1 MALSA
6 AVPWAAPSARATT
19 PASGRRSGSIRSGFL
34 GDRRAVGHHV
44 KGSGSGAGSASTPAS
59 RPVPSSGLAPSHH
72 AALPGDISA
81 KIAVSAPSDTSS
93 DTASSTEALARY
105 VAAHGG
111 KRIIRK
117 VLIANNGMAATK
129 SIISMRRWAYNELGD
144 ENAIKFIAMA
154 TPEDLKANA
163 EFIRYAD
170 DFIEVPGGK
179 NSNNYANVN
188 LIVDIAEREGVDA
201 VWPGWGHASENPKLP
216 TALKEHGIQFIGPTA
231 PVMSV
236 LGDKI
241 AANILAQTAKV
252 PSIPWSGTGLEA
264 ELTAE
269 GTIPDEIFKKAMVT
283 TVEESI
289 AAANSIGY
297 PVMLKASE
305 GGGGKG
311 IRMSASDEEMRVNF
325 EMVKAEVPGSPMFM
339 MQLCQGAR
347 HLEVQIVGDEYGDAV
362 ALSGRD
368 CSTQRRF
375 QKIFEEAPPS
385 VADPAVFREM
395 EKAAQRLTRNI
406 GYIGAGTV
414 EYLYNVETKNYYFL
428 ELNPRLQVEHP
439 VTEGITGVNL
449 PATQLQVAMGIPLSR
464 IPDIRRFYN
473 RDPEADTAIDFME
486 EDYVLPQRH
495 VMAARI
501 TAENPDEG
509 FKPTSGGIERVSFQS
524 TPNVWGYFSVG
535 ANGGV
540 HEFADSQFGHIFAN
554 GATREEARKSLVL
567 ALKGIQVRG
576 EIRTAVEYLVQLL
589 ETSDFRTNAIDTSWL
604 DGIIKAK
611 SIAMKEDPHT
621 IVASAVL
628 WRAFRQV
635 QAEESAFKSF
645 WQKGQTATQGVERLT
660 EFPIEI
666 TYQDVKYS
674 FAVQRRGPDSLVL
687 SLQGKGG
694 DLVDARIRERSD
706 GVLLVIWGG
715 RTHEIDGLEEPLG
728 LRMVLD
734 GQTWLLPNQ
743 FDPSELRT
751 DVTGKLIRFLQS
763 DGGEVVAGKPY
774 AEVEAMKMVM
784 PLIATESGMISH
796 AKSGGA
802 VIQAGDMLGSLTLK
816 DPNKVKK
823 ISAFGGEFRCA
834 SGGGLEAPPSAAEA
848 LEVAINHTN
857 LILDGYVLPVEETV
871 NNLLERLCD
880 PALPEFAGGRWTRA
894 CSILNDIVDRYL
906 AVESL
911 FAGKK
916 EDSVMREQT
925 RQNSDNLD
933 ALLKV
938 VVAHARIKPSTK
950 MVLSLLK
957 QAPTLPQR
965 VMGGPIGWADDHA
978 PVSDDF
984 RASIERLSNLRGA
997 DYGELALTASNILL
1011 EKRLPSI
1018 DKRLDELRKILMG
1031 GMGLNRAWG
1040 TAEAGDLKSLIESPT
1055 LAVDLLPS
1063 LFVDADA
1070 AVADAALDV
1079 YTKRVY
1085 RAHNVISTEIVRADG
1100 LDSMNFKFQFN
1111 TYPEA
1116 SPLRCGIMAVTSN
1129 LERAKSLM
1137 PAILDRLAAH
1147 IGDARKDTPIH
1158 VLHLALSAQPEDAAL
1173 AERCAAVLSEHRG
1186 RMAELGV
1193 KFVNVISYMPPNL
1206 PNYYTFTAANG
1217 YQENPLYRG
1226 ERPTVAHLLELARL
1240 ENYTLTRLPTV
1251 NRDLHVYV
1259 GESKQGFGK
1268 RGLQKHML
1276 LRRISHSRDAAEGGI
1291 ERVLVKAVEALD
1303 LARLDPR
1310 TKGASSGRIY
1320 INFLPLQTDSPFDVT
1335 VSSLKTKVLEFISR
1349 NSTELLTQQ
1358 VDEIEMR
1365 FRIADNSESAVQ
1377 VPIRVMA
1384 TSMSGQWLKV
1394 DVYREYL
1401 DPQTGKATQFCMIG
1415 KDGAEEACF
1424 LEPYPMPGTLQQK
1437 RSIAR
1442 AIGTTYIYD
1451 FLGLIEKAMVLEWRQ
1466 FIAGPGMGDVPGDM
1480 FRAEELI
1487 LNTEDGELTKAEA
1500 SRIAGSNEIGM
1511 VAWQCFMKT
1520 PEYPGG
1526 REIVLV
1532 GNDCTFMSGSFG
1544 VKEDDFY
1551 NAVSVYA
1558 REKGLPRVY
1567 IASNSGARIGLVEEL
1582 KPYFKVA
1589 WNDSSNPSLGFQY
1602 LYLSPEDYAA
1612 FPPGTVNATE
1622 TVENGERRMR
1632 LDDIIGQIHGIGVE
1646 NLRGSGMIAGE
1657 QSAAYADAFTL
1668 SYITG
1673 RSVGIGAYLC
1683 RLGQRNIQMTN
1694 GPLILTGYLAL
1705 NKLLGRDVYTSQDQ
1719 LGGPQVMM
1727 PNGVSHMQVEDD
1739 QEGVRAI
1746 LRWLSYVPST
1756 CFTRSP
1762 ALPSADPSN
1771 RKIQFKPTKTPYNP
1785 RDMIAGVDNADG
1797 TWTGGFFD
1805 KGSWTETLADWGK
1818 SVVCGRARLGGIPMG
1833 VIAVETRLMEQR
1845 IPADPA
1851 NPESRE
1857 SVLQQAG
1864 QVWFPDSAHKT
1875 ATAIRDFNNAENLP
1889 LIIFANWRG
1898 FSGGTRD
1905 MYGEILKFG
1914 AMIVDE
1920 LRVYRHPVFVYIPP
1934 NGELRGGA
1942 WVVVDPTINEAR
1954 MEMYADVES
1963 RGGILEPPGIC
1974 EVKFR
1979 DKDQKA
1985 VMHRLDPVLLELDQD
2000 PEAHGEDISARE
2012 AQLLPMYTQVA
2023 HEFADLHD
2031 RSGRMLA
2038 KGVIRDVVEWE
2049 NARGYFH
2056 ARLKRRLKTDELAM
2070 EAGAEP
2076 ADVEARL
2083 EGVATAAGVDWSK
2096 DADVTEWLEAA
2107 AEVVSEEVTAIGREA
2122 AIEEAL
2128 ETLAGLDDTAL
2139 RVVMEKMRQVGA
2151 N

>member
-1 MALSA
+1 
-6 AVPWAAPSARATT
+6 
-19 PASGRRSGSIRSGFL
+19 
-34 GDRRAVGHHV
+34 
-44 KGSGSGAGSASTPAS
+44 
-59 RPVPSSGLAPSHH
+59 
-72 AALPGDISA
+72 
-81 KIAVSAPSDTSS
+81 
-93 DTASSTEALARY
+93 
-105 VAAHGG
+105 
-111 KRIIRK
+111 
-117 VLIANNGMAATK
+117 
-129 SIISMRRWAYNELGD
+129 
-144 ENAIKFIAMA
+144 
-154 TPEDLKANA
+154 
-163 EFIRYAD
+163 
-170 DFIEVPGGK
+170 
-179 NSNNYANVN
+179 
-188 LIVDIAEREGVDA
+188 
-201 VWPGWGHASENPKLP
+201 
-216 TALKEHGIQFIGPTA
+216 
-231 PVMSV
+231 
-236 LGDKI
+236 
-241 AANILAQTAKV
+241 
-252 PSIPWSGTGLEA
+252 
-264 ELTAE
+264 
-269 GTIPDEIFKKAMVT
+269 
-283 TVEESI
+283 
-289 AAANSIGY
+289 
-297 PVMLKASE
+297 
-305 GGGGKG
+305 
-311 IRMSASDEEMRVNF
+311 
-325 EMVKAEVPGSPMFM
+325 
-339 MQLCQGAR
+339 
-347 HLEVQIVGDEYGDAV
+347 
-362 ALSGRD
+362 
-368 CSTQRRF
+368 
-375 QKIFEEAPPS
+375 
-385 VADPAVFREM
+385 
-395 EKAAQRLTRNI
+395 
-406 GYIGAGTV
+406 
-414 EYLYNVETKNYYFL
+414 
-428 ELNPRLQVEHP
+428 
-439 VTEGITGVNL
+439 
-449 PATQLQVAMGIPLSR
+449 
-464 IPDIRRFYN
+464 
-473 RDPEADTAIDFME
+473 
-486 EDYVLPQRH
+486 
-495 VMAARI
+495 
-501 TAENPDEG
+501 
-509 FKPTSGGIERVSFQS
+509 
-524 TPNVWGYFSVG
+524 
-535 ANGGV
+535 V
-540 HEFADSQFGHIFAN
+540 HEYADSQFGHIFAV
-554 GATREEARKSLVL
+554 GVTREDARKSLVL
-567 ALKGIQVRG
+567 ALKGMVVRG

-589 ETSDFRTNAIDTSWL
+589 ETDDFKANTIDTSWL

-621 IVASAVL
+621 IVASAVIY
-628 WRAFRQV
+628 RAFQMV
-635 QAEESAFKSF
+635 KSEEAAFKEF
-645 WQKGQTATQGVERLT
+645 WQKGQTATQGITRLT
-660 EFPIEI
+660 QFPMDI

-674 FAVQRRGPDSLVL
+674 FTVQRRGPDSLVL
-687 SLQGKGG
+687 SLRGE
-694 DLVDARIRERSD
+694 DLIHARIRERSD
-706 GVLLVIWGG
+706 GVLLGIWGG
-715 RTHEIDGLEEPLG
+715 QTHEIDGLEEPLG

-751 DVTGKLIRFLQS
+751 DVTGKLIRFLQD
-763 DGGEVVAGKPY
+763 DGCEVVAGKPY

-784 PLIATESGMISH
+784 PLIATESGTVSH

-802 VIQAGDMLGSLTLK
+802 VIEAGDLLGTLKLK

-823 ISAFGGEFRCA
+823 ISPFGGKFRF
-834 SGGGLEAPPSAAEA
+834 SSDEGSDAPPSASEA
-848 LEVAINHTN
+848 LEDAINATN
-857 LILDGYVLPVEETV
+857 LVLDGYFLPVEETV
-871 NNLLERLCD
+871 NILLERLCD
-880 PALPEFAGGRWTRA
+880 PTLPDIDGGRWQRA
-894 CSILNDIVDRYL
+894 CSVLNGIVDRYL
-906 AVESL
+906 AVECI

-916 EDSVMREQT
+916 VDAVMREQI
-925 RQNSDNLD
+925 RINSGELD
-933 ALLKV
+933 TLLKIV
-938 VVAHARIKPSTK
+938 LAHARINQRTQ
-950 MVLSLLK
+950 MVISLLK

-965 VMGGPIGWADDHA
+965 IMGGPIGWADDHA
-978 PVSDDF
+978 PISDEF

-997 DYGELALTASNILL
+997 DYGEVALTASNILL

-1018 DKRLDELRKILMG
+1018 DKRLLELKSILLG
-1031 GMGLNRAWG
+1031 GVGLDRAWG

-1063 LFVDADA
+1063 LFADTDTD
-1070 AVADAALDV
+1070 VADAALEV

-1085 RAHNVISTEIVRADG
+1085 RAHNVISTDIVRSEG

-1111 TYPEA
+1111 TYPEE
-1116 SPLRCGIMAVTSN
+1116 SPLRFGIMVVTST
-1129 LERAKSLM
+1129 LDQARAQMS
-1137 PAILDRLAAH
+1137 AILDRLSDH
-1147 IGDARKDTPIH
+1147 IGNAPKDTPIH
-1158 VLHLALSAQPEDAAL
+1158 VLHIALSDQIEDPALADCCAAL
-1173 AERCAAVLSEHRG
+1173 LNEYRG

-1193 KFVNVISYMPPNL
+1193 KFVNVISYVPPNL
-1206 PNYYTFTAANG
+1206 PHYYTFTAASG
-1217 YQENPLYRG
+1217 YQEDPLYRG

-1240 ENYTLTRLPTV
+1240 ENYNLTRLPTV

-1276 LRRISHSRDAAEGGI
+1276 LRRISHSRDAADGGI
-1291 ERVLVKAVEALD
+1291 ERVLGKAVEALD
-1303 LARLDPR
+1303 LASLDPR
-1310 TKGASSGRIY
+1310 TKGTSSGRIY
-1320 INFLPLQTDSPFDVT
+1320 INFLPVQTNSPFDVC

-1349 NSTELLTQQ
+1349 NSTELLAQQ
-1358 VDEIEMR
+1358 VDEIEIR
-1365 FRIADNSESAVQ
+1365 FRIAENPGSAVQ
-1377 VPIRVMA
+1377 VPVRIMA

-1401 DPQTGKATQFCMIG
+1401 DPQTGKATQFCMLD
-1415 KDGAEEACF
+1415 KDGSEEACF

-1466 FIAGPGMGDVPGDM
+1466 YIAASGGGEVPVDM
-1480 FRAEELI
+1480 FRAEELV
-1487 LNTEDGELTKAEA
+1487 LSSGDENLSKAEA
-1500 SRIAGSNEIGM
+1500 SRIAGSNDIGM

-1520 PEYPGG
+1520 PEYPDG

-1551 NAVSVYA
+1551 FAVSQYA
-1558 REKGLPRVY
+1558 RQRGLPRVY

-1589 WNDSSNPSLGFQY
+1589 WNDASNPSLGFKY
-1602 LYLSPEDYAA
+1602 LYLSPDDYAA
-1612 FPPGTVNATE
+1612 FPAGTVNASEVIDDGE
-1622 TVENGERRMR
+1622 TRMK

-1705 NKLLGRDVYTSQDQ
+1705 NKLLGREVYTSQDQ

-1727 PNGVSHMQVEDD
+1727 PNGVSHMQVGDD

-1756 CFTRSP
+1756 CFTRSS
-1762 ALPSADPSN
+1762 ALPSTDPVS
-1771 RKIQFKPTKTPYNP
+1771 RKIEFKPTKTPYDP
-1785 RDMIAGVDNADG
+1785 RHMIAGTEAVDG
-1797 TWTGGFFD
+1797 SWVGGFFD
-1805 KGSWTETLADWGK
+1805 KGSWTETMAEWGK

-1857 SVLQQAG
+1857 TVLAQAG

-1942 WVVVDPTINEAR
+1942 WVVVDPTINEER
-1954 MEMYADVES
+1954 MEMYADEES

-1985 VMHRLDPVLLELDQD
+1985 VMHRLDPVLLELDQE
-2000 PEAHGEDISARE
+2000 PEANQAEIAARE

-2038 KGVIRDVVEWE
+2038 KGVIRDVVKWE
-2049 NARGYFH
+2049 NARKYFFD
-2056 ARLKRRLKTDELAM
+2056 RLQRRLTTDDLGVECNANRSVVEERLLSLALQNGVEWDDDAAVTKWLCDDAEM
-2070 EAGAEP
+2070 VKSEVSSIEHDAKIDNAIQTLGKLDEKALQHVLEKFSQAG
-2076 ADVEARL
+2076 
-2083 EGVATAAGVDWSK
+2083 T
-2096 DADVTEWLEAA
+2096 
-2107 AEVVSEEVTAIGREA
+2107 
-2122 AIEEAL
+2122 
-2128 ETLAGLDDTAL
+2128 
-2139 RVVMEKMRQVGA
+2139 